1 MMLTGCGP
9 TRTSIDAPYSLCVGG
24 STWLQVE
31 DMGRPGAFTV
41 LADDDDAVA
50 WRPRFCG
57 TGYDLT
63 VTDAGNAPTY
73 QVGVANVPALQTNSS
88 YGMQNLTTD
97 FRFLCPADDEAMLIV
112 HHWRT
117 TNVNDVSISLLCGI
131 GAINTGGSGFRGWD
145 FLPTGS
151 SGHMRFRC
159 RGSNGTHVNLNAPG
173 AITVNTD
180 HVMIVVR
187 EHGADKLHL
196 WIDGGDHQSTT
207 FDNGQSL
214 KHASTAGDF
223 IVGNYL
229 GAANLDYAATG
240 TIGDVFVSVRTADY
254 TNEEVN
260 RLGKY
265 FANRY
270 GVTWTNATQLSS

>member
-24 STWLQVE
+24 STWLQAE

-41 LADDDDAVA
+41 LTDNDDAAA

-63 VTDAGNAPTY
+63 VTDADNAPTY
-73 QVGVANVPALQTNSS
+73 QVGVANAPALDTTNS

-97 FRFLCPADDEAMLIV
+97 FRFLCPGADEALMV
-112 HHWRT
+112 VQHWRT
-117 TNVNDVSISLLCGI
+117 TTINDVSFTVIC
-131 GAINTGGSGFRGWD
+131 GSGGINAGAGAFRGWEV
-145 FLPTGS
+145 FPVGS
-151 SGHMRFRC
+151 SGDMRTRV
-159 RGSNGTHVNLNAPG
+159 RGDNGTRVDLTIDG
-173 AITVNTD
+173 TISTNTD
-180 HVMIVVR
+180 HVLIVVR

-196 WIDGGDHQSTT
+196 WVDGSSHGSVT

-223 IVGNYL
+223 IVGNYFSA
-229 GAANLDYAATG
+229 GNLDYASFG
-240 TIGDVFVSVRTADY
+240 MIGDIFASVRTADY

-270 GVTWTNATQLSS
+270 GVTWTNATQLAS